1 MKIIAINL
9 LVISSLFP
17 QLHFLGIQVTHP
29 EGSCSFG
36 AFRSNLP
43 PDQEAVSFIKMGW
56 IGWHREVV
64 TLPTNQMV
72 FVKLEV
78 FTPGKRLQLQG
89 EVQREFSSLRG
100 LIFVTKTCQEFIHLA
115 AESFCWTQELERKVA
130 DSNDSKISQ
139 NKKVLQTSSN
149 KHFHFCSPFYARY
162 VFWFARRLALW
173 GHALPRAAHGDVV
186 GRGGASIGASYQGAG
201 YWSSLGKVL
210 SSKILTFPKMRIS
223 IFWCLTNATAKN
235 THPSSDFFLT
245 ALLLALVLALALDHA
260 PDSS

>member
-201 YWSSLGKVL
+201 VLIIPRKSVVFKNSHLPKNADFHLLMFNKCHCKKTHTLRQTFFSPLFCSLSFSL
-210 SSKILTFPKMRIS
+210 
-223 IFWCLTNATAKN
+223 
-235 THPSSDFFLT
+235 
-245 ALLLALVLALALDHA
+245 
-260 PDSS
+260 